1 MNEFIKKRCNALN
14 LEYAYFMIGVFS
26 FKQNSSK
33 KRKSKWKNYRDKCWE
48 ITNKQPLKKLKD
60 FKNRG
65 FKKYHLDHRISI
77 WYGFNNGIS
86 PETIDNLK
94 MIPYKDNMQKGI
106 RCEGQMVLF

>member
-48 ITNKQPLKKLKD
+48 NQNRLK
-60 FKNRG
+60 
-65 FKKYHLDHRISI
+65 
-77 WYGFNNGIS
+77 
-86 PETIDNLK
+86 
-94 MIPYKDNMQKGI
+94 
-106 RCEGQMVLF
+106 VL